1 MKKFTLHYLL
11 TLLILF
17 TLFYWEASP
26 IAYLI
31 NNLQIDLTSYLTA
44 FTLSDEMM
52 QENKIWI
59 NPMLLLIIDKACN
72 GFIPYFFFLASVIA
86 FPTSIIHKLKWALIG
101 YVVLS
106 LLNVFR
112 IWFISQLVML
122 EESHFA
128 LAHDVFGNLFLLI
141 GGLGL
146 FVGFV
151 KTSLLDTK

>member
-1 MKKFTLHYLL
+1 MKKFIATYILALLGLYL
-11 TLLILF
+11 
-17 TLFYWEASP
+17 LFYWDATP
-26 IAYLI
+26 LAHIV
-31 NNLQIDLTSYLTA
+31 NNSQVDLTSYLTS
-44 FTLSDEMM
+44 FTLKNEMINH
-52 QENKIWI
+52 NKI
-59 NPMLLLIIDKACN
+59 LISSSLILVIDKACN
-72 GFIPYFFFLASVIA
+72 GLVPYFFFLASIIA
-86 FPTSIIHKLKWALIG
+86 FPSTLLHKVKWAVIG

-122 EESHFA
+122 EENHFA

-151 KTSLLDTK
+151 KTRCS